1 MYAIIRDGNKSYR
14 AEEGAVLRLDRRVTA
29 KGGEKIILD
38 RVEFVGGE
46 KPRVGTPT
54 VKGAR
59 VIAEVRGEVKGE
71 KLISFKYKR
80 RKGYERKKGHR
91 QRFTE
96 VKVLKVEG

>member
-1 MYAIIRDGNKSYR
+1 MYAIVRDGSRSHR
-14 AEEGAVLRLDRRVTA
+14 AEEGAILRLDLRAGAA
-29 KGGEKIILD
+29 KGDTITLD
-38 RVEFVGGE
+38 RVEFLGGE

-59 VIAEVRGEVKGE
+59 VLAQVCGEIKGE

-91 QRFTE
+91 QKYTE
-96 VKVLKVEG
+96 VKVLKVEA

>member
-1 MYAIIRDGNKSYR
+1 MYAIIRDGSRSYR
-14 AEEGAVLRLDRRVTA
+14 VEEGAVLRLDLRAGSA
-29 KGGEKIILD
+29 KGEKITLD

-46 KPRVGTPT
+46 KPRVGNPV

-59 VIAEVRGEVKGE
+59 VIAEVRGMVRGE

-96 VKVLKVEG
+96 VKILKVEA

>member
-1 MYAIIRDGNKSYR
+1 MYAIVRDGSHSYR
-14 AEEGAVLRLDRRVTA
+14 AEEGAVLRLDLRAGAA
-29 KGGEKIILD
+29 KGDRITLD

-54 VKGAR
+54 VKGAT
-59 VIAEVRGEVKGE
+59 VTAEVLGHLKGE

-91 QRFTE
+91 QQYTE
-96 VKVLKVEG
+96 VRVLKVEA

>member
-1 MYAIIRDGNKSYR
+1 MYAIVRDGNKSYR
-14 AEEGAVLRLDRRVTA
+14 AEEGAVLRLDRRAGVA
-29 KGGEKIILD
+29 GGEKITLD

-46 KPRVGTPT
+46 KPRVGNPL

-71 KLISFKYKR
+71 KLIAFKYKR

-96 VKVLKVEG
+96 VKVVKVEA

>member
-1 MYAIIRDGNKSYR
+1 MYAIVRDGSRSHR
-14 AEEGAVLRLDRRVTA
+14 AEEGAVLRLDLRAQAA
-29 KGGEKIILD
+29 KGDRITLD

-54 VKGAR
+54 VKGAK
-59 VIAEVRGEVKGE
+59 VTAEVIGTLRGE

-91 QRFTE
+91 QTYTE
-96 VKVLKVEG
+96 VRVLTVEA